1 MEETKA
7 RSLKPWGRAE
17 ANGSRRQ
24 EGLSPSA
31 STLTFLPSPP
41 AAFAEDYQKLI
52 EDIVRDG
59 RLYASENHQ
68 EILKVSERPCGKGS
82 YNPAM
87 VACDDPGP
95 SLPSAPTPALHRSEE
110 RRVITGEEKVMGAGG
125 QGQGW
130 SSACVLLAQDL
141 LTCPWA
147 GSL

>member
-1 MEETKA
+1 M
-7 RSLKPWGRAE
+7 
-17 ANGSRRQ
+17 GSRRQ
-24 EGLSPSA
+24 EGPSPSA

-41 AAFAEDYQKLI
+41 AGFAEDYQQLI

-68 EILKVSERPCGKGS
+68 EILKVSELPYGKGS
-82 YNPAM
+82 YNPGI

-95 SLPSAPTPALHRSEE
+95 SLPPAPSPALHRTEG

-130 SSACVLLAQDL
+130 ASASVLLAQDL